1 MLVVSDR
8 EKYLIENE
16 IPYFKGRCGTI
27 SVTLNDVPDEKFN
40 DYWNFCLKQERMKGK
55 IYISG
60 KITGIEKEAPALFEA
75 AEKKLKIKGYEVVNP
90 MTIPHEHDK
99 SWNSYMKADVK
110 AMCDCDEIFMLANWK
125 DSKGAIIEW
134 NIANFLGLKI
144 SYEKA

>member
-16 IPYFKGRCGTI
+16 IPYFKGSCGTI

-40 DYWNFCLKQERMKGK
+40 DYWNFCIKQERMKGK

-60 KITGIEKEAPALFEA
+60 KITGIEKEAPALFKA
-75 AEKKLKIKGYEVVNP
+75 AEKKLKSKGYEVVNP
-90 MTIPHEHDK
+90 MTITHEHDK
-99 SWNSYMKADVK
+99 SWQSYMKEDVK
-110 AMCDCDEIFMLANWK
+110 AMCDCDEIFMLKNWT

-144 SYEKA
+144 NYEKP